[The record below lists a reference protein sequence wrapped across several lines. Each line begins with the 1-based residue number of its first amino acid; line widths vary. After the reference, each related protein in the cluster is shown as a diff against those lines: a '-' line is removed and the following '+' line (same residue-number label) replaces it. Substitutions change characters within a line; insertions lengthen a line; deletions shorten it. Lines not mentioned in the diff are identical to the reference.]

1 MRAKQTTKVACL
13 AIVAAI
19 LAVLAAAGPAGAAA
33 ADCQPFASN
42 PCLLPFP
49 SNLFTKRD
57 KSSVTG
63 LRVHLPAGAMPVNTK
78 GSHVSVA
85 PYDRN
90 DGFSPGSA
98 IIVHVPGLDNARA
111 FSRTGAV
118 PLQNMGRSLGKR
130 QPIVVID
137 ERTGKRQ
144 LIWSELDVNQTAAPD
159 INLLIHPGKN
169 LAEGHTYVVV
179 LRNLR
184 NARGKLIKAPKW
196 FERLRD
202 GRRLPRAER
211 SQRAR
216 YARIFAALDRAG
228 IGRSNLYEAW
238 DFTVASRQGLT
249 SRMLAIRND
258 AFAQLGDT
266 NLADVRVQGNA
277 PAFRVT
283 SVTAAT
289 PQIKEVQGSFQVP
302 CYLTTCGP
310 AATTGFH
317 YSSNRPDATPTQIPG
332 NVATA
337 LFDCIVPSTASATA
351 PARISLYGH
360 GLFGSRTEV
369 HAGNVEDMAVEHNI
383 VFCAT
388 DWWGMAEQDLAFAS
402 TALADLNNFPP
413 VVDRL
418 QQGVLNTLFLGRLM
432 LNPKGFASNPA
443 FRTGPSP
450 LPVAIVPGQLSRPL
464 IDTTHLYYDGNSQ
477 GGIMGGM
484 TTAVAPDF
492 QRAVLGVSGMDYAN
506 LLVQRSADFAP
517 FGQLLFGNYTDKSLD
532 PVILDLMQQLW
543 DRGDP
548 DGYAEQ
554 MTAHPLPDTPS
565 HTVMMQIA
573 YGDHQVSMYSAATE
587 ARTIGVSAHEPAL
600 DLSTNRGR
608 DRNLFFGIPAIGRYP
623 FGGSALV
630 IWDSGPGRVQPPPL
644 GNLAP
649 QDTATNHDP
658 HEDVRDTKAARVQ
671 KSDFLAPS
679 GSVVDVCGGKPCH
692 TDAYTP

>member
-1 MRAKQTTKVACL
+1 MRATQTTKVACL

-19 LAVLAAAGPAGAAA
+19 LAALAGAGPAGAAG
-33 ADCQPFASN
+33 ADCQPFASK

-63 LRVHLPAGAMPVNTK
+63 LRVHLPAGAMPVNSK
-78 GSHVSVA
+78 GGRVGVA

-98 IIVHVPGLDNARA
+98 IVVHVRGLDNPRA
-111 FSRTGAV
+111 FSRTGAA
-118 PLQNMGRSLGKR
+118 PLQNMGRSLGRR

-144 LIWSELDVNQTAAPD
+144 LIWSELDANQSAGAD

-184 NARGKLIKAPKW
+184 NARGKLIKAPAW

-202 GRRLPRAER
+202 GRSLPRAER

-216 YARIFAALDRAG
+216 YARIFKALKRAG
-228 IGRSNLYEAW
+228 IARSNLYEAW
-238 DFTVASRQGLT
+238 DFTVASRQNLT
-249 SRMLAIRND
+249 SRMLAIRNN

-266 NLADVRVQGNA
+266 NLADVRAQGNP
-277 PAFRVT
+277 PAFSVT

-302 CYLTTCGP
+302 CYLTTCGL

-317 YSSNRPDATPTQIPG
+317 YSSHRPDATPTQIKG

-337 LFDCIVPSTASATA
+337 LFDCIVPSTATATN

-360 GLFGSRTEV
+360 GLLGSRTEV
-369 HAGNVEDMAVEHNI
+369 HAGNVEDMAIEHNM

-388 DWWGMAEQDLAFAS
+388 DWWGLAEQDTNYDI
-402 TALADLNNFPP
+402 TALQDLNNFPA

-432 LNPKGFASNPA
+432 LNPKGFASDPA

-464 IDTTHLYYDGNSQ
+464 IDTSHLYYDGNSQ

-492 QRAVLGVSGMDYAN
+492 QRAVLGVTGMDYGN
-506 LLVQRSADFAP
+506 LLVQRSTDFAP
-517 FGQLLFGNYTDKSLD
+517 FGQLLFGSYTDKSLD

-554 MTAHPLPDTPS
+554 MTTHPLPDTPS
-565 HTVMMQIA
+565 HTVLMQIA

-587 ARTIGVSAHEPAL
+587 ARTIGVPAHEPAL

-608 DRNLFFGIPAIGRYP
+608 DRNLFFGIPAIAHYP

-644 GNLAP
+644 ANLAP

-671 KSDFLAPS
+671 KSDFLSPS